1 LPRSEIFLVQLDLDR
16 EPQHPFGERGRRYDL
31 YVPLHAD
38 GSLDEDALRR
48 HRGCCHGTRLR
59 PGQRPAGGKI
69 VLGDAGELVLEY
81 DGGPL
86 RRSVVALDAP
96 LAVGTSVPVTEADG
110 EAHSFQVIAVR
121 QMCREVRSLA
131 GSLRALAWRTQARW
145 TGATCRLALP
155 HDLVAR
161 R

>member
-1 LPRSEIFLVQLDLDR
+1 VPIVLAGRLHERSRPLPRSEIFLVQLDLDR

-86 RRSVVALDAP
+86 RRSVVALGAP

-121 QMCREVRSLA
+121 QM
-131 GSLRALAWRTQARW
+131 
-145 TGATCRLALP
+145 
-155 HDLVAR
+155 
-161 R
+161 